1 MKLPE
6 ITLASSVRYGSYKE
20 HYYNALF
27 LSDILKETYGII
39 KEHIELPQ
47 YIKVV
52 FRPIRSAFGRA
63 FYIKS
68 DAARRNREYV
78 VELDVR
84 QDADTFKNTLLHEL
98 IHIEQF
104 YQGRLLDAGSMH
116 FKWNGKKTLIDT
128 SNLDAYNNLPWE
140 REAIERASTLERVV
154 FD

>member
-1 MKLPE
+1 MRLPE
-6 ITLASSVRYGSYKE
+6 ITLASSVRYGNYKE
-20 HYYNALF
+20 HYLNALF
-27 LSDILKETYGII
+27 LSDILKEKYQTIQDYIDLPKCI
-39 KEHIELPQ
+39 KI
-47 YIKVV
+47 V
-52 FRPIRSAFGRA
+52 FRPVRAAFGRA
-63 FYIKS
+63 FYLKS
-68 DAARRNREYV
+68 NVERNRQYI

-84 QDADTFKNTLLHEL
+84 QDTATFKNTLLHEL

-140 REAIERASTLERVV
+140 REAIERSAKLEKVV

>member
-6 ITLASSVRYGSYKE
+6 ITIASSVRYGNYKE
-20 HYYNALF
+20 HYNNALF
-27 LSDILKETYGII
+27 LSDIVKEKYNAI
-39 KEHIELPQ
+39 KEYIELPQ
-47 YIKVV
+47 FINIA
-52 FRPIRSAFGRA
+52 FRPVRSAFGRA

-68 DAARRNREYV
+68 DAARRNREYI

-84 QDADTFKNTLLHEL
+84 QDMVTFRNTLLHEL
-98 IHIEQF
+98 VHVEQF
-104 YQGRLLDAGSMH
+104 YQGRLLDAGTMH

-140 REAIERASTLERVV
+140 REAIERSTKLEAVI

>member
-6 ITLASSVRYGSYKE
+6 ITIASSVRYGNYKE
-20 HYYNALF
+20 HYLNALF
-27 LSDILKETYGII
+27 LSDILKEKYEAI
-39 KEHIELPQ
+39 KEYIELPR
-47 YIKVV
+47 YLKIV
-52 FRPIRSAFGRA
+52 FRPVRAAFGRA
-63 FYIKS
+63 FYLKS

-84 QDADTFKNTLLHEL
+84 QDVATFQNTLLHEL
-98 IHIEQF
+98 VHIEQF

-140 REAIERASTLERVV
+140 REAIERSTNLEKVIFV
-154 FD
+154 

>member
-1 MKLPE
+1 MRLPE
-6 ITLASSVRYGSYKE
+6 ITLASSVRYGNYKE
-20 HYYNALF
+20 HYLNALF
-27 LSDILKETYGII
+27 LSDILKEKYQTIQDY
-39 KEHIELPQ
+39 IELPKC
-47 YIKVV
+47 IKIV
-52 FRPIRSAFGRA
+52 FRPVRAAFGRA
-63 FYIKS
+63 FYLKS
-68 DAARRNREYV
+68 CAERRNREYI

-84 QDADTFKNTLLHEL
+84 QDIATFKNTLLHEL

-140 REAIERASTLERVV
+140 REAIERSAKLEKVV

>member
-6 ITLASSVRYGSYKE
+6 ITIASSVRYGNYKE
-20 HYYNALF
+20 HYLNALF
-27 LSDILKETYGII
+27 LSDVLKEKYETI
-39 KEHIELPQ
+39 KEYIELPRF
-47 YIKVV
+47 ISVV
-52 FRPIRSAFGRA
+52 FRPVRAAFGRA

-68 DAARRNREYV
+68 DAARCNREYV

-84 QDADTFKNTLLHEL
+84 QDVSTFQNTLLHEL

-128 SNLDAYNNLPWE
+128 SCLDIYNNLPWE
-140 REAIERASTLERVV
+140 REAIERAAMLEQVV